1 MNTGEALKILVDAG
15 MLTKEEAK
23 ELERKAQTN
32 ARAEKIR
39 KVREVAVRAFTDY
52 LSALMGHDGVSD
64 EDRAFVT
71 SMFEDL
77 EKELE
82 AEKKKKDEEDPIL
95 KFLKS
100 IGAA

>member
-23 ELERKAQTN
+23 KLERKAAAD
-32 ARAEKIR
+32 AREEKIK

-52 LSALMGHDGVSD
+52 LGVLMGHEKATDK
-64 EDRAFVT
+64 DREFVT
-71 SMFEDL
+71 EMFKDL
-77 EKELE
+77 EKNIEEL
-82 AEKKKKDEEDPIL
+82 KKKKDEEDPIL
-95 KFLKS
+95 RFLKS